1 MGKAK
6 KGFKIIMGLLVTVVV
21 LVVALVVAL
30 PVIISPVVKQVGP
43 KLLGVPVSVESVG
56 VNPFTGSLA
65 IKDVKIGNPEGFSE
79 KEMFAVNTISVKMD
93 LASLKSDTII
103 IKDITILEPAIRY
116 EKPLKGKSNFE
127 TLLDNLGSGE
137 KEQKEPSAEKK
148 DEKKEGEGKKVVIE
162 HFLLKGS
169 KMVVATGVTLGAGV
183 PVPTPDIELNNIG
196 KKGGGITAI
205 EATREVLTS
214 MVTGLAKAAASIVTG
229 AAEAAGT
236 VVKGTVEA
244 AGTVVKG
251 TAGAI
256 GDAAS
261 GLKNLVTGGDK
272 AAKDAKKDAKEAGKE
287 AKEAGK
293 GLLNAVKS
301 LGK

>member
-1 MGKAK
+1 MGKGK
-6 KGFKIIMGLLVTVVV
+6 KGFKIIVGLLVAVIV
-21 LVVALVVAL
+21 LAVALVVSL
-30 PVIISPVVKQVGP
+30 PLIISPIVKAAGP

-56 VNPFTGSLA
+56 VNPFTGSLS
-65 IKDVKIGNPEGFSE
+65 IKEVKIGNPEGFS
-79 KEMFAVNTISVKMD
+79 KNDMFAVNTISVKMD
-93 LASLKSDTII
+93 LASLRSDTIVI
-103 IKDITILEPAIRY
+103 NDITILDPAIRY

-127 TLLDNLGSGE
+127 TLLDNIGGGE
-137 KEQKEPSAEKK
+137 KKEPEAEKK

-162 HFLLKGS
+162 HFLLKGGQV
-169 KMVVATGVTLGAGV
+169 KVATGVTLGAGV
-183 PVPTPDIELNNIG
+183 PVPTPDIELKNIG

-214 MVTGLAKAAASIVTG
+214 LVTGLAKAAASIVTG

-236 VVKGTVEA
+236 VVKGAASA
-244 AGTVVKG
+244 AGAAVS
-251 TAGAI
+251 GAASAV
-256 GDAAS
+256 GNAAS

-272 AAKDAKKDAKEAGKE
+272 AAKDTKKEAKEAEKS

-293 GLLNAVKS
+293 GLLDAVKN

>member
-137 KEQKEPSAEKK
+137 KDQKEPSAEKK

-236 VVKGTVEA
+236 VVKGT
-244 AGTVVKG
+244 
-251 TAGAI
+251 AGAI